1 MKVLWI
7 TNILFP
13 EVKEMLCGSKAANF
27 SGGWMLGMAESL
39 VSTCK
44 VDLVVASVSSL
55 VKEVAMLSGNNITYY
70 VIPLGKGNLH
80 ENNEY
85 NKYWRQVYSEVHP
98 DVVHV
103 YGTEAA
109 HGLAYIN
116 ECGADNVVLSIQG
129 LLTSCAKYYCAGLS
143 QQDIYLNITPHDII
157 RGTVKTDQLRFR
169 KRSKYEFKM
178 LNLVKHV
185 IGRTSWDKAMVM
197 SINPLV
203 KYHFC
208 NEVLRSEFY
217 CSDTWKYE
225 TCNHHTIFVSQAGYP
240 LKGFHQVLKAL
251 PLILSKYPDTV
262 IKVAGTNITECSSIP
277 DLLHFTGYGLYLKRM
292 IRKLSLID
300 KIKFLGPLS
309 ADEMKNEYLKCNVFL
324 CPSSI
329 ENSPNS
335 LAEAQILGVPC
346 VASYVGGIPDMMC
359 GDEQNLYRFDDV
371 ELLAQKVINVFRNG
385 AEQSDMRIN
394 ASVRHDRTTNT
405 KELLS
410 IYNEIQQINQ

>member
-7 TNILFP
+7 TNLMFP
-13 EVKEMLCGSKAANF
+13 EALELLSGNSEFKS
-27 SGGWMLGMAESL
+27 SGGWMLGLADVL
-39 VSTCK
+39 VDTGEI
-44 VDLVVASVSSL
+44 DLCVASVSPL
-55 VKEVAMLSGNNITYY
+55 VTQLTKLQGKTVTYY
-70 VIPLGKGNLH
+70 VLPVGKGNTR
-80 ENNEY
+80 ENSEY
-85 NKYWRQVYSEVHP
+85 KQYWKHISSDIKP
-98 DVVHV
+98 DIIHIH
-103 YGTEAA
+103 GTEFS
-109 HGLAYIN
+109 HGLAYIQ
-116 ECGADNVVLSIQG
+116 ELGSKNVVVSIQG
-129 LLTSCAKYYCAGLS
+129 LLSSCAEFYRAGMS
-143 QQDIYLNITPHDII
+143 NFDIYSSITPRDII
-157 RGTVKTDQLRFR
+157 RGSVIDDQRRFR
-169 KRSKYEFKM
+169 NRSKYEMKI
-178 LNLVKHV
+178 LQSVQHI
-185 IGRTSWDKAMVM
+185 IGRTSWDKAKTK
-197 SINPLV
+197 SINPSA

-208 NEVLRSEFY
+208 NEVLRREFY
-217 CSDTWKYE
+217 CRDTWKYE
-225 TCNHHTIFVSQAGYP
+225 TCNHRTIFISQAGYP

-251 PLILSKYPDTV
+251 PLILSEYPDTV
-262 IKVAGTNITECSSIP
+262 IKVAGTNITECSSIS

-300 KIKFLGPLS
+300 NIKFLGPLS

-346 VASYVGGIPDMMC
+346 VASYVGGIPDMMS
-359 GDEQNLYRFDDV
+359 GNEENLYRFDDV

-385 AEQSDMRIN
+385 SEQPDMKVK